1 MGFNI
6 GTAIQT
12 QKALSMNHY
21 KLNSLLIGIAM
32 IATAIAAVLLT
43 PTTMLATTENAINLN
58 NLIPA
63 SFGEWNQQQELEM
76 ILSPTAKEV
85 SGKIY
90 EQTLSRTYTNK
101 RGEQIMLTIAYGNN
115 QRDGM
120 QVHKPEA
127 CYPAQ
132 GFQITQATTGY
143 LAPSKSR
150 SEIPV
155 KRLVA
160 VQGSRQEPITYWI
173 TVGNQIA
180 LGGLQ
185 WKLAQ
190 LKYGLTGKVP
200 DGLLFRVSSID
211 SNYEHAFTTQA
222 NFINDLLNAIPSA
235 DQRRLAGDNL
245 KQIPSSKL

>member
-1 MGFNI
+1 MS
-6 GTAIQT
+6 QH
-12 QKALSMNHY
+12 KLS
-21 KLNSLLIGIAM
+21 SLLIGLAM
-32 IATAIAAVLLT
+32 IATALAAVLLT
-43 PTTMLATTENAINLN
+43 PTTMLANTNDVINLN
-58 NLIPA
+58 RLIPVK
-63 SFGEWNQQQELEM
+63 FGDWNQQQELEM
-76 ILSPTAKEV
+76 ILSPKDKAV

-101 RGEQIMLTIAYGNN
+101 RGEQIMLTIAYGND

-132 GFQITQATTGY
+132 GFKIIQSNTGY
-143 LAPSKSR
+143 LTLTKSGN
-150 SEIPV
+150 EIPV
-155 KRLVA
+155 RRLVA
-160 VQGSRQEPITYWI
+160 VQGRRHEPITYWI

-211 SNYEHAFTTQA
+211 RNYDHAFKTQIQ
-222 NFINDLLNAIPSA
+222 FINDLFNNLTKNA
-235 DQRRLAGDNL
+235 QVRLAGSSAWQTTHPNDTLL
-245 KQIPSSKL
+245 KL

>member
-1 MGFNI
+1 
-6 GTAIQT
+6 
-12 QKALSMNHY
+12 
-21 KLNSLLIGIAM
+21 M
-32 IATAIAAVLLT
+32 IAAALASIFLT
-43 PTTMLATTENAINLN
+43 PTTMLANANNVINLN
-58 NLIPA
+58 KIIPTT
-63 SFGEWNQQQELEM
+63 FGDWDQQQELEM
-76 ILSPTAKEV
+76 ILSPTAKAV
-85 SGKIY
+85 AGKIY

-101 RGEQIMLTIAYGNN
+101 HGEQIMLTIAYGNN

-132 GFQITQATTGY
+132 GFEITQSSGGY
-143 LAPSKSR
+143 LTLTKSG

-160 VQGSRQEPITYWI
+160 VQGARHEPITYWI
-173 TVGNQIA
+173 TVGDQIA
-180 LGGLQ
+180 FGGLP

-211 SNYEHAFTTQA
+211 GVYKHAFTTQSD
-222 NFINDLLNAIPSA
+222 FINDLFNAIPTA
-235 DQRRLAGDNL
+235 DQIRLAGNNI
-245 KQIPSSKL
+245 KPMPNVAP